1 MEDPGM
7 TVRLVHSQ
15 SRSRHFRLGTS
26 QITTRVTIFCQ
37 THLIN
42 IICSEERVLSYIVSE
57 WLIGF
62 FWHERL
68 NICLFE
74 DQLREA
80 TKNGKKFHT
89 CCELWGGSANL
100 QQNYTPLPFSLVF
113 ALNLRMLRGI
123 GRGPQFV
130 LLGRLQLSLLIKPN
144 QTYKWRQRNQS
155 A

>member
-37 THLIN
+37 THRIN

-89 CCELWGGSANL
+89 CCELSQKMENPPPPIS
-100 QQNYTPLPFSLVF
+100 QQFQTILELENRCFF
-113 ALNLRMLRGI
+113 AIIKILWMRGI
-123 GRGPQFV
+123 DKNKIGDLFKV
-130 LLGRLQLSLLIKPN
+130 KL
-144 QTYKWRQRNQS
+144 
-155 A
+155 